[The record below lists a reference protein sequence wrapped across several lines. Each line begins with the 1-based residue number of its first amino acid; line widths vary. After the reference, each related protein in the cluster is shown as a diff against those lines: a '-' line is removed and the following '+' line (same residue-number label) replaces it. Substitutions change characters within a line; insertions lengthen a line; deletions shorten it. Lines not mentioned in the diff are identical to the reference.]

1 MHVLIFQSAH
11 QTGSGSTDSGGTHE
25 TTGKH
30 TTRFPTVRHFSYPS
44 SCRRGDSSRTSIIL
58 FACRPRVILQFILIQ
73 TQDHLHSTF
82 SQSPSM
88 HTSRLAQCPHECMF
102 YESVLSPPGPDLM
115 AKQISIKMSHLYF
128 WCLYDFKLTH
138 AVLSKAIQL
147 SRFNR
152 VSPCLSRSAMPNSP
166 SPLTHLIVITR
177 LHTIFITLGSQYS
190 SCMHVIHFQ
199 LLQFDSSINSGF
211 HDSCRFDS
219 SLLQLK
225 TDLTISRHINPET
238 ICTFI

>member
-1 MHVLIFQSAH
+1 MRVLIFQSAH

-102 YESVLSPPGPDLM
+102 YESRPIPSRTRSHRQTNFYQDVASVFLVFIRL
-115 AKQISIKMSHLYF
+115 QIDSRRTFQSHPAF
-128 WCLYDFKLTH
+128 
-138 AVLSKAIQL
+138 
-147 SRFNR
+147 
-152 VSPCLSRSAMPNSP
+152 
-166 SPLTHLIVITR
+166 
-177 LHTIFITLGSQYS
+177 
-190 SCMHVIHFQ
+190 
-199 LLQFDSSINSGF
+199 
-211 HDSCRFDS
+211 
-219 SLLQLK
+219 
-225 TDLTISRHINPET
+225 
-238 ICTFI
+238 TF